1 MSDNDFDPAEE
12 NDVTVESLLA
22 GLEADMADDDDIE
35 IDFGADETVA
45 ADEDDTEL
53 NLDFGGDADDADQ
66 AEDDVA
72 LNFGPDAEAET
83 SAGEELDVEAEEAD
97 ETADEAV
104 EKALEE
110 LRAELR
116 AKPGEWYVVHTYSG
130 MEKRVKQNLESR
142 AQSLN
147 MEDYIFEVRVPTEEA
162 VEIRNGNKKTVT
174 RTVLPGYVLVCME
187 MTDESWATVRH
198 TPSVTGFVGHAT
210 QPVPLSMEEVEQMLA
225 PAVIAAAAAK
235 VEGTPKQARRKKI
248 EVADFAEGDSVL
260 ITDGPFA
267 GVHASITEINANSQ
281 RLKALVDFMG
291 RETPVDLTFAQV
303 EKV

>member
-1 MSDNDFDPAEE
+1 MTDNEFESSED
-12 NDVTVESLLA
+12 DVTVESLLA
-22 GLEADMADDDDIE
+22 GLEADVEGDDIE
-35 IDFGADETVA
+35 IDFGVDEEPDPA
-45 ADEDDTEL
+45 EEPEL
-53 NLDFGGDADDADQ
+53 NLDFGV
-66 AEDDVA
+66 DDVA
-72 LNFGPDAEAET
+72 DESADDEVEINFGPDAELDSDEDSDAET
-83 SAGEELDVEAEEAD
+83 STD
-97 ETADEAV
+97 ESVDQAV
-104 EKALEE
+104 EKAVEE

-130 MEKRVKQNLESR
+130 MEKRVKQNLETR
-142 AQSLN
+142 MVSLG
-147 MEDYIFEVRVPTEEA
+147 MEDYIFDIRVPTEEA
-162 VEIRNGNKKTVT
+162 VEIRNGNKKVVT
-174 RTVLPGYVLVCME
+174 RTVLPGYVLVCMD
-187 MTDESWATVRH
+187 MTDESWAAVRH

-210 QPVPLSMEEVEQMLA
+210 QPVPLSTDEVEKMLA
-225 PAVIAAAAAK
+225 PAVIAAATAS
-235 VEGTPKQARRKKI
+235 VEGGPKQPRRKKI